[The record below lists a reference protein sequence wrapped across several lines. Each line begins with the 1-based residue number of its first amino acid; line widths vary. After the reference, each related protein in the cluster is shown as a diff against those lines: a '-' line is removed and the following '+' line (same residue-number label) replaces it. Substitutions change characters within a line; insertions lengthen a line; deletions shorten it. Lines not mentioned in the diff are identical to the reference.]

1 MEDEIDPKCLDSRQ
15 NAFGLTNRGELIPCC
30 WADNQ
35 VNRKD
40 PIYQRLTMVSHI
52 ADYDS
57 IDEILMTDEWLEFTE
72 NLLKGKGM
80 QVCHQVCKKRS
91 SPQHKKEVF
100 IDNDGKPR
108 VKAT

>member
-40 PIYQRLTMVSHI
+40 PIYQKLKIISYI
-52 ADYDS
+52 FDYYL
-57 IDEILMTDEWLEFTE
+57 IDDIIITNKLLEFTE